1 MSADDSGTPS
11 ARNATSKP
19 PGERCYSRSCCVR
32 WSRVLRTPCRRCC
45 AFPSSTNS
53 SPTSF
58 RSSDQSL
65 APRPREVTDLRASG
79 DALGRRRRDAC
90 GRGCSLLG
98 RARVSHLAVAI
109 FALQTGSAE
118 VVDAFCAMG
127 VPRSSIGF
135 VISLPGVNI
144 EIAQECTRGPS
155 MPISSKSI

>member
-1 MSADDSGTPS
+1 
-11 ARNATSKP
+11 
-19 PGERCYSRSCCVR
+19 
-32 WSRVLRTPCRRCC
+32 
-45 AFPSSTNS
+45 
-53 SPTSF
+53 
-58 RSSDQSL
+58 
-65 APRPREVTDLRASG
+65 
-79 DALGRRRRDAC
+79 
-90 GRGCSLLG
+90 
-98 RARVSHLAVAI
+98 VSHLAVAI